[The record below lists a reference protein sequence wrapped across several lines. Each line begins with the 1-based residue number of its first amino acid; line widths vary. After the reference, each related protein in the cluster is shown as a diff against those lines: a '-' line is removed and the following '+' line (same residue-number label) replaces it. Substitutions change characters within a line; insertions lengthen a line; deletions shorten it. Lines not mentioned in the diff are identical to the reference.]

1 MVQFLHPRTRGSI
14 LFCNGL
20 HRRQEVFPMRFAIL
34 VLCLC
39 ASTAAFCQTAIPSPA
54 TSCKPSQTLL
64 FTPQASRYAVIH
76 RPIQADQFDAKMIV
90 HPPQSSIGVL
100 PPGIPVARNLYP
112 DLQLQFIGQTSTAR
126 LEIPIYWPNL
136 SIEPIPI
143 AWPKLKAVPA
153 QDSTAAVATPPA
165 K

>member
-1 MVQFLHPRTRGSI
+1 
-14 LFCNGL
+14 
-20 HRRQEVFPMRFAIL
+20 MRFDRGLLPNSHPVARDFL
-34 VLCLC
+34 Q
-39 ASTAAFCQTAIPSPA
+39 TQPDAA
-54 TSCKPSQTLL
+54 L
-64 FTPQASRYAVIH
+64 TPQASRYAVIH